1 MTLGMQDTGLDVNR
15 AYGVVFSVV
24 TCFVDGM
31 MMIVKEKRL
40 MVMEDN
46 E

>member
-1 MTLGMQDTGLDVNR
+1 
-15 AYGVVFSVV
+15 V
-24 TCFVDGM
+24 TRFDDGM